1 LLVSTVKF
9 KRFSPNVY
17 GRIRCQKL
25 VDLLF
30 IFKVH
35 QPHRL
40 RKGFFWE
47 RNMFRKLTKEELFD
61 FYFDSAKN
69 REIFERAS
77 RKCYFPSNDILLR
90 LIDEFKNEKKK
101 VKVSFSIS
109 GVFLEQCETF
119 SPDLLE
125 SFKQLSETGC
135 VEFLDQPYYHSLAG
149 LYPERDEF
157 IEQLEMHRKL
167 IKDLFHYE
175 PVSIENTELI
185 YNNAVAKVVDKMGYG
200 VIFTEGVDRILKGR
214 SPNYVYKAKGCE
226 RLRVLLRNYKLTDD
240 IGFRFSLRSWSDWP
254 LTADK
259 YASWLAAT
267 QGQCVTIFPDYE
279 TFGEHHWPETGI
291 HDFLRHLPR
300 EILKWEN
307 LNMSTP
313 SEVLTKHKPA
323 GEIDVPELGETVSW
337 ADINR
342 DTSGWLGNT
351 MQWAYYTT
359 TKELEPI
366 VKETKDKEFLKLW
379 RYFLTSD
386 HLYYMFTAGGAS
398 GEVHTYF
405 SPYDSPMDAFVTALG
420 AIFDFESRLR
430 MYANVANEPFL
441 FYNRQGEE
449 NFTGIKVWSLTG
461 LVDALQR
468 VEGKIIEFHNQKGD
482 FAKWASFSL
491 RDEELAKQFEE
502 IHLSGVQGEKLRHDL
517 QEATAT
523 RSAELKKLIHAATKS
538 F

>member
-1 LLVSTVKF
+1 VV
-9 KRFSPNVY
+9 
-17 GRIRCQKL
+17 KL

-35 QPHRL
+35 QPYRL
-40 RKGFFWE
+40 KKGFFWE
-47 RNMFRKLTKEELFD
+47 RKMFRKLTKEELFD

-69 REIFERAS
+69 KEIFERAS

-90 LIDEFKNEKKK
+90 LIDEFKKEKKK

-109 GVFLEQCETF
+109 GVFFEQCEIF

-125 SFKQLSETGC
+125 SFKQLNDTGC
-135 VEFLDQPYYHSLAG
+135 VEFLDQTYYHSLVG
-149 LYPERDEF
+149 LYPVRDEF
-157 IEQLEMHRKL
+157 IEQVRMHRQL
-167 IKDLFHYE
+167 MEDLFNSE
-175 PVSIENTELI
+175 PVSFENTELI
-185 YNNAVAKVVDKMGYG
+185 YNNAVAKVVDKMGYAA
-200 VIFTEGVDRILKGR
+200 IFTEGVDRILKGR
-214 SPNYVYKAKGCE
+214 SPNYVYKAKSCE

-259 YASWLAAT
+259 YAAWLAAT

-300 EILKWEN
+300 ELLKWEQ

-323 GEIDVPELGETVSW
+323 GEIDVPELGDTVSW

-351 MQWAYYTT
+351 MQWAYYST
-359 TKELEPI
+359 TKELEPL
-366 VKETKDKEFLKLW
+366 VKEARDKEFLKLW
-379 RYFLTSD
+379 RYFLISD
-386 HLYYMFTAGGAS
+386 HLYYMFTAGGTPS
-398 GEVHTYF
+398 EVHAYF
-405 SPYDSPMDAFVTALG
+405 SPYDSPMDAFVTAQG
-420 AIFDFESRLR
+420 AILDFESRLR
-430 MYANVANEPFL
+430 LYVNAANEPFL
-441 FYNRQGEE
+441 FYSGLGEE
-449 NFTGIKVWSLTG
+449 NFTGIKVWSLNG
-461 LVDALQR
+461 LVDAIR
-468 VEGKIIEFHNQKGD
+468 KVDVELIEFHNKKGD
-482 FAKWASFSL
+482 FEKWARFSL
-491 RDEELAKQFEE
+491 LDEKLAKNFEE
-502 IHLSGVQGEKLRHDL
+502 VRLSGVQGEKLRRDL
-517 QEATAT
+517 QEATST
-523 RSAELKKLIHAATKS
+523 RSIELKKLVHAATKC